1 VAVVAPRI
9 ADTGALSLLLIFAVW
24 LLSGC
29 ANPGRPPVVDRS
41 PVFSARPESYVVRA
55 GDTLY
60 SIAWRYELDVAG
72 LARANGLHDPYTI
85 YVGQRLRLREQLT
98 RHASPAPG
106 PVAPKPTRSQR
117 LSWSWPVSTAAI
129 AREFSGSNKGIDFRL
144 ERGDYVRAAAAG
156 EVVYAGNGLGGY
168 VHLVIV
174 KHNDHFLSAY
184 SFNSVGGVREGKQV
198 KAGENLARVV
208 AAARDSRILH
218 FEIRRDGRAVD
229 PRTVIGR

>member
-1 VAVVAPRI
+1 MDRTCERRARYRI
-9 ADTGALSLLLIFAVW
+9 TSYNVCYTKLL
-24 LLSGC
+24 
-29 ANPGRPPVVDRS
+29 R
-41 PVFSARPESYVVRA
+41 
-55 GDTLY
+55 
-60 SIAWRYELDVAG
+60 
-72 LARANGLHDPYTI
+72 
-85 YVGQRLRLREQLT
+85 
-98 RHASPAPG
+98 
-106 PVAPKPTRSQR
+106 
-117 LSWSWPVSTAAI
+117 
-129 AREFSGSNKGIDFRL
+129 
-144 ERGDYVRAAAAG
+144 YVRAAAAG